1 MRVLNPS
8 RDPHSGFI
16 CNSSKLGKNPNDLQ
30 QMTNQLLLG
39 HKKESN
45 IDIVNQLALQDIM
58 PREKNI
64 QSRQVKYHTMSF
76 YKISQNDKIIEIV
89 NRPVESRV

>member
-58 PREKNI
+58 PREK
-64 QSRQVKYHTMSF
+64 
-76 YKISQNDKIIEIV
+76 KISNQDRLNITQCHFIKYLKMTQ
-89 NRPVESRV
+89 

>member
-8 RDPHSGFI
+8 RDPHSDFI

-30 QMTNQLLLG
+30 QTTNQFLLG

-58 PREKNI
+58 PRK
-64 QSRQVKYHTMSF
+64 
-76 YKISQNDKIIEIV
+76 KISNQDRLNITQCHFIKFLKMTK
-89 NRPVESRV
+89 